1 MNILYYTSTINGA
14 GKRLQEAIES
24 VVQAENTEIYRNL
37 ESLIQRL
44 RRPTQLLDVS
54 ILLANS
60 RTDFLD
66 LLSIRDLL
74 LNLRIILILPDGNKE
89 TITRG
94 HTLFPRF
101 LTYANSD
108 FKDVAAVLKKMIQ
121 KTDSKQSI

>member
-101 LTYANSD
+101 LTYVNSD

-121 KTDSKQSI
+121 KTNSKQSI

>member
-14 GKRLQEAIES
+14 GERLQEAIES
-24 VVQAENTEIYRNL
+24 VVQAENTEVYRNL
-37 ESLIQRL
+37 ESFIQRL

-54 ILLANS
+54 ILFANS

-121 KTDSKQSI
+121 KTDSRQAI

>member
-14 GKRLQEAIES
+14 GERLQEAIES
-24 VVQAENTEIYRNL
+24 VVQAENTEVYRNL
-37 ESLIQRL
+37 ESFIQRL

-121 KTDSKQSI
+121 KTDSRQAI

>member
-1 MNILYYTSTINGA
+1 MKILYYSSIINGA
-14 GKRLQEAIES
+14 GERLQEAIES
-24 VVQAENTEIYRNL
+24 VVQAGKTEIYRNL
-37 ESLIQRL
+37 ESLSQRL
-44 RRPTQLLDVS
+44 RRPTQLPEVS
-54 ILLANS
+54 ILFANS
-60 RTDFLD
+60 RADFME

-74 LNLRIILILPDGNKE
+74 LNLRIILILPDANKE

-121 KTDSKQSI
+121 KTDLKQSI

>member
-1 MNILYYTSTINGA
+1 MKILYYTSTINGS
-14 GKRLQEAIES
+14 GERLQEAIES

>member
-74 LNLRIILILPDGNKE
+74 LNLRIILILPDGNTE

>member
-1 MNILYYTSTINGA
+1 MKILYYTSTTNGA
-14 GKRLQEAIES
+14 GERLQEAIES

-44 RRPTQLLDVS
+44 RRPTQLWDVS
-54 ILLANS
+54 ILCTNS
-60 RTDFLD
+60 RADFLD
-66 LLSIRDLL
+66 LLSIRELL
-74 LNLRIILILPDGNKE
+74 LNLRIILILPDDNAE
-89 TITRG
+89 TITKG

>member
-1 MNILYYTSTINGA
+1 MKILYYSSTINGA
-14 GKRLQEAIES
+14 GEWLQEAIES
-24 VVQAENTEIYRNL
+24 VVQAEKTEIYRNL
-37 ESLIQRL
+37 ESLSQRL
-44 RRPTQLLDVS
+44 RRPTQLPDVS
-54 ILLANS
+54 ILFANS
-60 RTDFLD
+60 RADFMD
-66 LLSIRDLL
+66 LLPIRDLL